1 MKRIKVSFDTWIQLL
16 GMIGV
21 LGGLIFVGLQMRQ
34 SQMIALAA
42 QSQARASM
50 LIERVGVYTEAN
62 LDFQSLLFASSY
74 DTDLSRIEA
83 ARRNTFHQSWFLFEN
98 DFEQYSLGLMSAE
111 TWNAKLNGINR
122 LFNICEGR
130 GTYDVRVST
139 FSESFRRLLSAIPD
153 ECKTE

>member
-1 MKRIKVSFDTWIQLL
+1 MKRIKVSFDTWIQML

-21 LGGLIFVGLQMRQ
+21 LGGLIFVGLEMRQ

-62 LDFQSLLFASSY
+62 LDFQSLLFESSY
-74 DTDLSRIEA
+74 DTDLSRSEA
-83 ARRNTFHQSWFLFEN
+83 AQRNTFHQSWYLFEN

-111 TWNAKLNGINR
+111 RWNAKLNGIDR
-122 LFNICEGR
+122 LFNMCEGR
-130 GTYDVRVST
+130 GTYDVRVQT
-139 FSESFRRLLSAIPD
+139 FSESFRRLLSTIPD

>member
-21 LGGLIFVGLQMRQ
+21 LGGLIFDGLEMRQ

-62 LDFQSLLFASSY
+62 LDFQSLLFESSY
-74 DTDLSRIEA
+74 DTDLSRSEA
-83 ARRNTFHQSWFLFEN
+83 AQRNTFHQSWYLFEN

-111 TWNAKLNGINR
+111 RWNAKLNGINR
-122 LFNICEGR
+122 LFNMCEGR
-130 GTYDVRVST
+130 GTYDVRVQT
-139 FSESFRRLLSAIPD
+139 FSESFRRLLSTIPD

>member
-1 MKRIKVSFDTWIQLL
+1 MKKVKVSFEIWIQLL
-16 GMIGV
+16 GMLGV
-21 LGGLIFVGLQMRQ
+21 LGGLIFVGLEMRQ

-62 LDFQSLLFASSY
+62 LDFQSLLFESSY
-74 DTDLSRIEA
+74 DSDLSRSEA
-83 ARRNTFHQSWFLFEN
+83 AQRNTFHQSWYLFEN
-98 DFEQYSLGLMSAE
+98 DFEQYSLGLMSE
-111 TWNAKLNGINR
+111 ERWNAKLNGINR
-122 LFNICEGR
+122 LFNMCEGR
-130 GTYDVRVST
+130 RTYDVRVQT

>member
-1 MKRIKVSFDTWIQLL
+1 MKKVKVSFDTWIQLL

-21 LGGLIFVGLQMRQ
+21 LGGLIFVGLEMRQ

-62 LDFQSLLFASSY
+62 LDFQSLLFESSY
-74 DTDLSRIEA
+74 DTDLSRSEA
-83 ARRNTFHQSWFLFEN
+83 AQRNTFHQSWYLFEN

-111 TWNAKLNGINR
+111 RWNAKLNGIDR
-122 LFNICEGR
+122 LFNMCEGR
-130 GTYDVRVST
+130 GTYDVRVQT
-139 FSESFRRLLSAIPD
+139 FSESFRRLLSTIPD

>member
-21 LGGLIFVGLQMRQ
+21 LGGLIFVGLEMRQ

-62 LDFQSLLFASSY
+62 LDFQSLLFESSY
-74 DTDLSRIEA
+74 DTDLSRSEA
-83 ARRNTFHQSWFLFEN
+83 AQRNTFHQSWYL
-98 DFEQYSLGLMSAE
+98 S
-111 TWNAKLNGINR
+111 IR
-122 LFNICEGR
+122 LPLLRRRRRLSPARPQGR
-130 GTYDVRVST
+130 GARGAQKKCATGGAA
-139 FSESFRRLLSAIPD
+139 RREMTPQEAPED
-153 ECKTE
+153 AK

>member
-21 LGGLIFVGLQMRQ
+21 LGGLIFVGLEMRQ

-62 LDFQSLLFASSY
+62 LDFQSLLFESSY
-74 DTDLSRIEA
+74 DTDLSRSEA
-83 ARRNTFHQSWFLFEN
+83 AQRNTFHQSWYLFEN

-111 TWNAKLNGINR
+111 RWNAKLNGIDR
-122 LFNICEGR
+122 LFNMCEGR
-130 GTYDVRVST
+130 GTYDVRVQT
-139 FSESFRRLLSAIPD
+139 FSESFRRLLSTIPD

>member
-21 LGGLIFVGLQMRQ
+21 LGGLIFVGLEMRQ

-62 LDFQSLLFASSY
+62 LDFQSLLFESSY
-74 DTDLSRIEA
+74 DTDLSRSEA
-83 ARRNTFHQSWFLFEN
+83 AQRNTFHQSWYLFEN

-111 TWNAKLNGINR
+111 RWNAKLNGINR
-122 LFNICEGR
+122 LFNMCEGR
-130 GTYDVRVST
+130 GTYDVRVQT
-139 FSESFRRLLSAIPD
+139 FSESFRKLLSTIPD

>member
-21 LGGLIFVGLQMRQ
+21 LGGLIFVGLEMRQ

-62 LDFQSLLFASSY
+62 LDFQSLLFESSY
-74 DTDLSRIEA
+74 DTDLSRSEA
-83 ARRNTFHQSWFLFEN
+83 AQRNTFHQSWYLFEN

-111 TWNAKLNGINR
+111 RWNAKLNGINR
-122 LFNICEGR
+122 LFNMCEGR
-130 GTYDVRVST
+130 GTYDVRVQT
-139 FSESFRRLLSAIPD
+139 FSESFRRLLSTIPD

>member
-1 MKRIKVSFDTWIQLL
+1 MEKIKVSFEIWIQLL

-21 LGGLIFVGLQMRQ
+21 LGGLIFVGLEMRQ

-62 LDFQSLLFASSY
+62 LDFQSLLFESGSAP
-74 DTDLSRIEA
+74 DLSKSEA
-83 ARRNTFHQSWFLFEN
+83 AQRNTFHQSWYLFEN
-98 DFEQYSLGLMSAE
+98 DFEQYSLGLMSE
-111 TWNAKLNGINR
+111 ERWNATLNGINR
-122 LFNICEGR
+122 LFNMCEGR
-130 GTYDVRVST
+130 GTYDVRVQT
-139 FSESFRRLLSAIPD
+139 FSESFRRLLSTIPD